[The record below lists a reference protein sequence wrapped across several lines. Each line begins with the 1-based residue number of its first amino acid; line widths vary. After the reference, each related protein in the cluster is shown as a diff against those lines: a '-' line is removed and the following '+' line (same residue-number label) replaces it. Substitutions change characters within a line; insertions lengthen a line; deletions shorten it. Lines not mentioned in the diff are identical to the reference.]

1 MLAYP
6 YIPSLFALL
15 LILIHLIRI
24 TFMIHDGKYMQKV
37 TSVGGYHGKITE
49 KITTC
54 SHNCSLLRKSF
65 SSSFTDHS
73 LKTAP
78 YHHLLRYVF
87 LRSVGIREKTSVLRS
102 EPSGAVASLR
112 NNASWT
118 KPSLRAT
125 AALRAFFSSQRICTR
140 LAWRVLK
147 A

>member
-1 MLAYP
+1 MLPILAYP

-15 LILIHLIRI
+15 LILIHLIRV

-37 TSVGGYHGKITE
+37 TLVGGYHGKITF
-49 KITTC
+49 C
-54 SHNCSLLRKSF
+54 SHNFSPLRKSF
-65 SSSFTDHS
+65 SSGFMDHS

-78 YHHLLRYVF
+78 YHHLLSYVY
-87 LRSVGIREKTSVLRS
+87 LRSSGMRENTSVLRS